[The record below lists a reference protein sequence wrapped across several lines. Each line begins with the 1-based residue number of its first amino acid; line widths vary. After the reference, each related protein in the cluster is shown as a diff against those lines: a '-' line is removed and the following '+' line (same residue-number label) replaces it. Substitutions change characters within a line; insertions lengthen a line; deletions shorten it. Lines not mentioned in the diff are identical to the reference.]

1 MNINK
6 RIKNKVYWNI
16 TKCKLLII
24 KKTAKKKWVGK
35 GAVKAS
41 VWFGTKYT
49 TSDTGKVGTEK
60 HTDCVNALLISKGQD
75 HMGTV
80 IAELLVLAAKLQDG
94 QAFLEAAALIWVW

>member
-1 MNINK
+1 MQAPNNK
-6 RIKNKVYWNI
+6 K
-16 TKCKLLII
+16 KCK
-24 KKTAKKKWVGK
+24 KKKWVGK